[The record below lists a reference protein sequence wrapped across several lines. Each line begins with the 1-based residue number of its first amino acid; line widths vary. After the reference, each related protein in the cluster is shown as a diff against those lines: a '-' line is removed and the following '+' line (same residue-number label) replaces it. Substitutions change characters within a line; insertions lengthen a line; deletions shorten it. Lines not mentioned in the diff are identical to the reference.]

1 MFSAKSVER
10 GEFLKIMTRVEM
22 IRIKSMIRFK
32 TRMRLVRHME
42 YHKAVIHECHVCG
55 KQYQTRGSLRSH
67 LLVHSE
73 DRPHKCNLCQKT
85 FKRSKQLKVRNIYY
99 VLLTNIEMTH
109 F

>member
-1 MFSAKSVER
+1 
-10 GEFLKIMTRVEM
+10 
-22 IRIKSMIRFK
+22 MIRFK